1 MYTLNY
7 QVTTSC
13 CDSEGRLKLFS
24 ALQMMQDCSELWID
38 SEPAYQRFLAEQGLA
53 QLLAYRQVEVVRI
66 PRFKEKLTVTTRI
79 YDVKPMFGFR
89 NTFIYD
95 EAGDVCYRSYSIGVF
110 VDKENGKLNR
120 LSEEVINACT
130 LDERL
135 PMDDYQDRRIVVPH
149 NETARQYPPITVLR
163 NDIDYNRHTN
173 NAHYIRIAL
182 ELLPADFV
190 VGSMRV
196 EFKTPAKLGDEL
208 MPELTQVGD
217 TYYVVLRLGKG
228 VSTVME
234 FKAR

>member
-38 SEPAYQRFLAEQGLA
+38 SEPAYQRFLQEQGLA

-66 PRFKEKLTVTTRI
+66 PCFKEKLTVTTRI

-120 LSEEVINACT
+120 LNEEVINACT

-135 PMDDYQDRRIVVPH
+135 PMEDYQDRRIVVPH
-149 NETARQYPPITVLR
+149 DGTARQYPTVSVLR
-163 NDIDYNRHTN
+163 NDIDYNRHMN

-196 EFKTPAKLGDEL
+196 EFKTPAKLGDVL
-208 MPELTQVGD
+208 TPEVMQVGS
-217 TYYVVLRLGKG
+217 TYYVTLRLEKG
-228 VSTVME
+228 ISTVME
-234 FKAR
+234 FK

>member
-1 MYTLNY
+1 MYTLND
-7 QVTTSC
+7 QVTTST
-13 CDSEGRLKLFS
+13 CDSEGRLKLFA

-38 SEPAYQRFLAEQGLA
+38 SEPAYQRFLSDRGLA

-95 EAGDVCYRSYSIGVF
+95 EAGNVCYRSYSIGVF
-110 VDKENGKLNR
+110 VDKENGRLNR
-120 LSEEVINACT
+120 LSEDVISACM

-135 PMDDYQDRRIVVPH
+135 PMDNYQDRRIILPHDGVV
-149 NETARQYPPITVLR
+149 RQYPAVSVLR
-163 NDIDYNRHTN
+163 NDVDYNHHMN

-182 ELLPADFV
+182 ELLPEDFV

-208 MPELTQVGD
+208 LPEVMQVGE
-217 TYYVVLRLGKG
+217 TYYVVLRLEKG
-228 VSTVME
+228 VSTVIE
-234 FKAR
+234 FKPL

>member
-7 QVTTSC
+7 QVTTST

-38 SEPAYQRFLAEQGLA
+38 SEPAYQRFLTEQGLA

-66 PRFKEKLTVTTRI
+66 PYFKEKLTVTTRI

-95 EAGDVCYRSYSIGVF
+95 EAGYVCYRSYSIGVF
-110 VDKENGKLNR
+110 VDKETGRLNR
-120 LSEEVINACT
+120 LNDEVISACT

-135 PMDDYQDRRIVVPH
+135 PMDDYQDRRILIPRGGTVC
-149 NETARQYPPITVLR
+149 QYPAVSVLR
-163 NDIDYNRHTN
+163 HDIDYNRHMN

-190 VGSMRV
+190 VRFMRV
-196 EFKTPAKLGDEL
+196 EFKTPAKLGDGL
-208 MPELTQVGD
+208 MPEVTQVGD
-217 TYYVVLRLGKG
+217 AYYVVLRLGKG

-234 FKAR
+234 FK